1 MRTVTLKDVVLGQ
14 GSVKVIVPLTGRT
27 LEELLTQARDLAGRE
42 LDIVEWRI
50 DFFDEALD
58 AGAVLDAA
66 GRIVAELGGKPLLAT
81 FRTAGEGGAT
91 PIAADQYVAINRVL
105 VESGLVDAIDVE
117 LFYERAAG
125 DAIVH
130 AARHAGVAVVMSNH
144 DFQATPAKDELIAR
158 LRAMQN
164 RGADIPKIAVMPTSP
179 ADVITLLDATQTMT
193 SRYAD
198 RPVLTMSMGGLG
210 VVTRLAGEVF
220 GSCATFAMVGQ
231 ASAPGQVPVED
242 LQPILRLLHAN
253 RRAHDP
259 S

>member
-14 GSVKVIVPLTGRT
+14 GRIKVIVPITGRT
-27 LEELLTQARDLAGRE
+27 LDDLLAQVRDLTGRE

-50 DFFDEALD
+50 DFFGGALD
-58 AGAVLDAA
+58 AGAVLAAA
-66 GRIVAELGGKPLLAT
+66 GRIVAELSGIPLLAT
-81 FRTAGEGGAT
+81 FRTAAEGGAT
-91 PIAADQYVAINRVL
+91 PIAPDQYVAINRIL

-117 LFYERAAG
+117 LFVDRAAG
-125 DAIVH
+125 DAVVH

-144 DFQATPAKDELIAR
+144 DFHATPDKDELVAR
-158 LRAMQN
+158 LRAMQD

-179 ADVITLLDATQTMT
+179 ADVLTLLDATYTMT

-198 RPVLTMSMGGLG
+198 RPVLTMSMSGVG

-220 GSCATFAMVGQ
+220 GSCATFAMVGR

-253 RRAHDP
+253 R
-259 S
+259 